1 MNNNFYFETI
11 DLFFYFGK
19 LFVTG
24 VIVAELDLESIS
36 CIVFDRS
43 GRCSLVSSLGEL
55 SLELASEFELEL
67 IVDSL
72 ID

>member
-1 MNNNFYFETI
+1 MIIFI
-11 DLFFYFGK
+11 LKKLICFFYFGK

-43 GRCSLVSSLGEL
+43 DRCSLVSSLGEL